1 MKKNLSY
8 IFVGLTIAALLSC
21 SSKDKRGGRTDTQTS
36 GTISFYADESLSPI
50 IEEEVKQFE
59 FKFPKAK
66 LEPVYTD
73 EITGLQKIKDLKTCL
88 LITTRGLTEREI
100 AYLKTKRQLPEVFPI
115 GYDGIAFIV
124 NKNNNDTCISVKD
137 IKRILS
143 GQVKQW
149 NQIYPNSKRGNIE
162 VVFDNKQS
170 ATLSYVVDS
179 ILDGKPINSPNIV
192 AAKTSK
198 DVINYIDKTPNA
210 IGVIGSNWLND
221 KRDTTNT
228 TFKKNIHVMS
238 VSLKDKANEMNSWK
252 PYQAYLLD
260 GRYPFARTLYCI
272 VVDPQKALPWS
283 FANYISSPTGQLI
296 IFKAGLL
303 PYRGDIS
310 IRTVNVKR

>member
-1 MKKNLSY
+1 MKKNVSY
-8 IFVGLTIAALLSC
+8 ILVGLTIAALLSC
-21 SSKDKRGGRTDTQTS
+21 NSKDKRGGRNDTQTS
-36 GTISFYADESLSPI
+36 GTISFYADESFSPI
-50 IEEEVKQFE
+50 IEEEVKEFE
-59 FKFPKAK
+59 FKYPKAK
-66 LEPVYTD
+66 LKPIYTD

-88 LITTRGLTEREI
+88 LITSRGLKDREI

-124 NKNNNDTCISVKD
+124 NKANNDTCISVKD

-143 GQVKQW
+143 GEIKQW
-149 NQIYPNSKRGNIE
+149 SQIYPNSKRGNIE

-198 DVINYIDKTPNA
+198 DVIDYIDKTPNA

-238 VSLKDKANEMNSWK
+238 VSQRDKANEMNSWK

-260 GRYPFARTLYCI
+260 GRYPFVRTLYCI

-296 IFKAGLL
+296 LFKAGLL
-303 PYRGDIS
+303 PYRGDIN
-310 IRTVNVKR
+310 IRTVNIKK